1 MLEYQE
7 SGLLIGLPD
16 GDSFRFQDNTAYQK
30 LKGQNLAEMD
40 FAWWDASNSTLYL
53 MDVKDYSHL
62 TPSEKLPEPLL
73 EKLIAKV
80 TDSLMILSSAWIGTN
95 QGQQIKID
103 LPTSCQ
109 SFPLK
114 PNRLKIIFVL
124 KIKNSSLKAELSP
137 LKTRLVNRLQGRLAL
152 FDLRNV
158 TLIDHEIAIN
168 MGLPITEIKTI

>member
-1 MLEYQE
+1 MPEYQE
-7 SGLLIGLPD
+7 SGLLISLPD
-16 GDSFRFQDNTAYQK
+16 EDSFRFQDNIVYQK
-30 LKGQNLAEMD
+30 LKGKNLAEMD
-40 FAWWDASNSTLYL
+40 FAWWDTSKSTLYL

-80 TDSLMILSSAWIGTN
+80 TDSLMILSSAWIGTG

-103 LPTSCQ
+103 LPMSCQ
-109 SFPLK
+109 TFPLK
-114 PNRLKIIFVL
+114 PKSLKIIFVL
-124 KIKNSSLKAELSP
+124 KIKNSTLKAELSP

-168 MGLPITEIKTI
+168 MGLPITEIKKT